1 MSDKSLPLSLVPPFY
16 SFSYPLQRKYHAAL
30 AGSIRFNFKS
40 QKWPSIDPDEIH
52 ELAYSAL
59 FHGRYRNKVRRK
71 NINQKGTRP
80 DNRPD
85 FPPLCD
91 TFSTLLGF
99 FLKSVGHLI
108 HSSYSTAKMS
118 STLQTSLLLP
128 DLLELDNS

>member
-1 MSDKSLPLSLVPPFY
+1 VLLHHVGQVASSLSRSPLLFFFLSVAKKISRSPGWFN
-16 SFSYPLQRKYHAAL
+16 
-30 AGSIRFNFKS
+30 SIQFQVK
-40 QKWPSIDPDEIH
+40 KWPSIDPDEIH

-108 HSSYSTAKMS
+108 HSYTVQLRCPALYRPACCCR
-118 STLQTSLLLP
+118 TY
-128 DLLELDNS
+128 